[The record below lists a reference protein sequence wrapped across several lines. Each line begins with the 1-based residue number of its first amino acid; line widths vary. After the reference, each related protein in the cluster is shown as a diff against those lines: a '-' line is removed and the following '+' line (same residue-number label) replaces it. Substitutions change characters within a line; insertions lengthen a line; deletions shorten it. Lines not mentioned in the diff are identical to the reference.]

1 MDLLNWVE
9 LSLAGVSTAGVAS
22 WAAVSP
28 SAPIFGPVLRHTGSE
43 SVIALTFDDGPN
55 PAFTPALLD
64 LFDRHGARASFFMIG
79 RHVRTNPALAAEVAA
94 RGHAI
99 GNHTDTHPN
108 LMWLPPGRIRDEL
121 NRCQDAIFQAT
132 GRQPAWMRPP
142 FGFRGPQLAPV
153 VRRGGW
159 SGVALWT
166 RILFDWKPQPPEP
179 VIRRLG
185 RAGGGDIVLM
195 HDGHHVDGN
204 ADRSHV
210 VRALE
215 YWMPRWVDA
224 GFSFVT
230 VDDLTVPS
238 RRVVSN

>member
-1 MDLLNWVE
+1 MLNWLE
-9 LSLAGVSTAGVAS
+9 LSLAGASTAGVAS

-64 LFDRHGARASFFMIG
+64 LFERYRARASFFMIG
-79 RHVRTNPALAAEVAA
+79 GHVRANPALAAEVAA

-99 GNHTDTHPN
+99 GNHTETHPN
-108 LMWLPPGRIRDEL
+108 LMWLTPGRIRDEL

-132 GRQPAWMRPP
+132 GRQAAWMRPP

-153 VRRGGW
+153 VRQGGW

-166 RILFDWKPQPPEP
+166 RILFDWKPQPAEP
-179 VIRRLG
+179 VIRRLA
-185 RAGGGDIVLM
+185 RARGGDIVLM
-195 HDGHHVDGN
+195 HDGHHVDGK

-224 GFSFVT
+224 GFGFAT
-230 VDDLTVPS
+230 VDELAVPC
-238 RRVVSN
+238 RRVISN